1 MRKVLLVHISSI
13 GCCNTLVTM
22 LYNGDFWLSILFHS
36 RVFSA
41 PTSATGCRSTYHLT
55 LSLVAINNLT
65 LTNRKQ
71 AAEFIDAP
79 PVDKSLAGIVGY
91 VDVTVRQNYL

>member
-1 MRKVLLVHISSI
+1 MQMRKLLLVHISSS

-41 PTSATGCRSTYHLT
+41 PHQRQVVARPITSRWASSLST
-55 LSLVAINNLT
+55 I
-65 LTNRKQ
+65 
-71 AAEFIDAP
+71 
-79 PVDKSLAGIVGY
+79 
-91 VDVTVRQNYL
+91 